1 MRILFAPSANN
12 DILIDTSKSTMTTT
26 TTTTTRRYPYAQRH
40 HLNRRIR
47 HLAPTKI
54 QIKALLLLFLI
65 VITIQSHHCHSFKYV
80 SLISL
85 LSSSSSSSCRPNNMA
100 SDTGGY
106 RSSVPIPNRIDTAL
120 SSSLSQQQQQQQQH
134 DDNDDNNEDDEQPNF
149 SFPNHRPILAII
161 TEQDACQTDENMER
175 TFNAIRQAVS
185 TNQVDLV
192 SVRLSLPSAPLVAVV
207 GNEQSKMNEDEDEL
221 LLFNQRAC
229 TLTEKLVQLSEQ
241 QQQQYYQ
248 NIEDQEKQ
256 DNNTTSN
263 SSSSSSSSTSSTTT
277 SPSFRV
283 VCSSNLV
290 SVAVRGRAHGVHVKE
305 HHLDQI
311 PSIID
316 QFDYPIIIGTS
327 AHSIK
332 SALESYSVDK
342 GKTTMGAI
350 RPHYYFV
357 GTCYKTASHPEKT
370 NPDQLEGPE
379 LPGRIKHALSSSS
392 SSSSSSLLQLPR
404 ILAIG
409 GIDETNCHEPVA
421 FGADGVAVIR
431 AVLQADHPANIVEQM
446 QSNMRMTMMM
456 NDNHKR

>member
-1 MRILFAPSANN
+1 MRILFASSAND
-12 DILIDTSKSTMTTT
+12 DILIDTSKST
-26 TTTTTRRYPYAQRH
+26 TTTTTRRYPYVQRH
-40 HLNRRIR
+40 QLHLHRRIR
-47 HLAPTKI
+47 HLASTKI

-65 VITIQSHHCHSFKYV
+65 VITIQSRHCHSFKYV

-85 LSSSSSSSCRPNNMA
+85 LSSSSLRKRNNKA
-100 SDTGGY
+100 SITDGY
-106 RSSVPIPNRIDTAL
+106 RSSVSIPNRIDTAL
-120 SSSLSQQQQQQQQH
+120 SSSLSQEQQQH
-134 DDNDDNNEDDEQPNF
+134 DDDDVENNGDNNEDDEQPNF
-149 SFPNHRPILAII
+149 SFPNHRPVLAII
-161 TEQDACQTDENMER
+161 TEQDACQTDEKMER

-192 SVRLSLPSAPLVAVV
+192 SVRLSLPSAPVVAVV
-207 GNEQSKMNEDEDEL
+207 ENEERKMNDDEDEL
-221 LLFNQRAC
+221 LLFDQRAC
-229 TLTEKLVQLSEQ
+229 TLTKKLVQLSEQKQKQ

-263 SSSSSSSSTSSTTT
+263 SSSSSSTVSSTT

-283 VCSSNLV
+283 VCSSNVV

-332 SALESYSVDK
+332 SALESYSVNK
-342 GKTTMGAI
+342 EKTTMGAI

-357 GTCYKTASHPEKT
+357 GTCYTTASHPEKT
-370 NPDQLEGPE
+370 NPNQLEGPK
-379 LPGRIKHALSSSS
+379 LPGRIKHAL
-392 SSSSSSLLQLPR
+392 SSSSSLLQLPR

-431 AVLQADHPANIVEQM
+431 AVLQADNPANIVEQM

-456 NDNHKR
+456 MMNDNHKR

>member
-1 MRILFAPSANN
+1 
-12 DILIDTSKSTMTTT
+12 MT
-26 TTTTTRRYPYAQRH
+26 
-40 HLNRRIR
+40 
-47 HLAPTKI
+47 
-54 QIKALLLLFLI
+54 
-65 VITIQSHHCHSFKYV
+65 
-80 SLISL
+80 
-85 LSSSSSSSCRPNNMA
+85 

-120 SSSLSQQQQQQQQH
+120 SSSLSQEQQY
-134 DDNDDNNEDDEQPNF
+134 DDVKNNDDNNEDDEQLNF

-192 SVRLSLPSAPLVAVV
+192 SVRLLLPSAQLVAVV
-207 GNEQSKMNEDEDEL
+207 GNEESKMNEDEDEL

-241 QQQQYYQ
+241 QQEQQQQQQYYQ

-256 DNNTTSN
+256 DNNTT
-263 SSSSSSSSTSSTTT
+263 
-277 SPSFRV
+277 
-283 VCSSNLV
+283 NLV

-357 GTCYKTASHPEKT
+357 
-370 NPDQLEGPE
+370 DQLEGPE

>member
-1 MRILFAPSANN
+1 L
-12 DILIDTSKSTMTTT
+12 
-26 TTTTTRRYPYAQRH
+26 Q
-40 HLNRRIR
+40 
-47 HLAPTKI
+47 
-54 QIKALLLLFLI
+54 
-65 VITIQSHHCHSFKYV
+65 
-80 SLISL
+80 
-85 LSSSSSSSCRPNNMA
+85 SSSSSSRRNNNA

-106 RSSVPIPNRIDTAL
+106 R
-120 SSSLSQQQQQQQQH
+120 SLSQQQQQQQQQLQLLLH
-134 DDNDDNNEDDEQPNF
+134 DDDDDEKPTF

-161 TEQDACQTDENMER
+161 TEQDACQTDEKMER

-192 SVRLSLPSAPLVAVV
+192 SIRLSFPSAPLVVVAVV
-207 GNEQSKMNEDEDEL
+207 ENEESKKNDDEDEL
-221 LLFNQRAC
+221 VLFNQRAC
-229 TLTEKLVQLSEQ
+229 TLTKKLVQLSEQ
-241 QQQQYYQ
+241 QQQQHIQ
-248 NIEDQEKQ
+248 HIEDEERQ

-263 SSSSSSSSTSSTTT
+263 SSSSSSST
-277 SPSFRV
+277 SFRV

-332 SALESYSVDK
+332 SALESYSVDEE
-342 GKTTMGAI
+342 KTTTTTTGAI

-357 GTCYKTASHPEKT
+357 GTCYTTASHPEKT
-370 NPDQLEGPE
+370 NSDQLEGPE
-379 LPGRIKHALSSSS
+379 LPGQIKQALSSTSS
-392 SSSSSSLLQLPR
+392 SSSSSSLLPLPR

-446 QSNMRMTMMM
+446 QSNMMITMMV
-456 NDNHKR
+456 NDNLKQ

>member
-1 MRILFAPSANN
+1 VSQENMRILFAPCANT
-12 DILIDTSKSTMTTT
+12 DTLIDTSKS
-26 TTTTTRRYPYAQRH
+26 TTTTTRRYPYVQRQRQ
-40 HLNRRIR
+40 HLHSRIR
-47 HLAPTKI
+47 HLASTKI

-65 VITIQSHHCHSFKYV
+65 VITIQSRHCHSFKYV

-85 LSSSSSSSCRPNNMA
+85 LSSSSSCRRKNEA

-106 RSSVPIPNRIDTAL
+106 RSSVSIPNRIDTAL
-120 SSSLSQQQQQQQQH
+120 SSSLSQEQQQH
-134 DDNDDNNEDDEQPNF
+134 DDDVKNNGDNNEDDEQPNF

-161 TEQDACQTDENMER
+161 TEQDACQTDEKMER

-192 SVRLSLPSAPLVAVV
+192 SVRLSLPSATVV
-207 GNEQSKMNEDEDEL
+207 VEGKEESKMNDDEDEL
-221 LLFNQRAC
+221 VLFDQRAC

-241 QQQQYYQ
+241 KKQQCYQ

-263 SSSSSSSSTSSTTT
+263 SSSSSSTSSTTT

-290 SVAVRGRAHGVHVKE
+290 YVAVRGRAHGVHVKE

-316 QFDYPIIIGTS
+316 QFHYPIIIGTS

-332 SALESYSVDK
+332 SALESYSINK
-342 GKTTMGAI
+342 EKTTMGAI

-357 GTCYKTASHPEKT
+357 GTCYTTASHPEKT

-392 SSSSSSLLQLPR
+392 SSHLQLPR

-431 AVLQADHPANIVEQM
+431 AVLQADYPANIVEQM

>member
-1 MRILFAPSANN
+1 MKILFAPCANN
-12 DILIDTSKSTMTTT
+12 DILIDTSKST
-26 TTTTTRRYPYAQRH
+26 TTTTRRYPYVQRQRQ
-40 HLNRRIR
+40 HLHSRIR
-47 HLAPTKI
+47 YLASTKI
-54 QIKALLLLFLI
+54 QIKALLLLSLI
-65 VITIQSHHCHSFKYV
+65 VITIQSRHCHSFKYV

-85 LSSSSSSSCRPNNMA
+85 LSSSSSCRRNNEA
-100 SDTGGY
+100 SDAGGY
-106 RSSVPIPNRIDTAL
+106 RSSVSIPNRIDTAL
-120 SSSLSQQQQQQQQH
+120 SSSLSQEEEQQH
-134 DDNDDNNEDDEQPNF
+134 DDHVKNNDNNEDDEQPNF

-161 TEQDACQTDENMER
+161 TEQDACQTDEKMER
-175 TFNAIRQAVS
+175 TFDAIRQAVS

-192 SVRLSLPSAPLVAVV
+192 SVRLSLPSTPVVVV
-207 GNEQSKMNEDEDEL
+207 GKEERKMNDDEDEL
-221 LLFNQRAC
+221 VLVDQRAC
-229 TLTEKLVQLSEQ
+229 TLTEKLVQLSEQKQ

-256 DNNTTSN
+256 DNYTTSN
-263 SSSSSSSSTSSTTT
+263 SSSSSSTSSTTT

-332 SALESYSVDK
+332 SALESYSVNK
-342 GKTTMGAI
+342 EKTTMGAI

-357 GTCYKTASHPEKT
+357 GTCYTTASHPEKT
-370 NPDQLEGPE
+370 NPLQLEGPE

-392 SSSSSSLLQLPR
+392 SSFLQLPR

-409 GIDETNCHEPVA
+409 GIDETNCHEPVV